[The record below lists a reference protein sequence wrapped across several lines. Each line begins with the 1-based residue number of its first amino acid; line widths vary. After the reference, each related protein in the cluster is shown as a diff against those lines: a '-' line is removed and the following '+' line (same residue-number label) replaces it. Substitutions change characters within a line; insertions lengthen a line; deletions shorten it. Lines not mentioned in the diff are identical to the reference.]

1 MKIKVSSIMAI
12 LLFHIIFINIYYI
25 SFYNYIVLI
34 FSLILILYLIPK
46 IKIFLNE
53 KYKKINTLLLCYCG
67 IIIISSFYNY
77 INVQWG
83 IFYVIKLINL
93 FLFFEYIHQKKEEKN
108 IIRIFTFLTF
118 AYVLL
123 NDFIMILR
131 PDLFYVYDLNYLLG
145 NKFPISYL
153 HLVLV
158 VFYIYNK
165 ENDSSIY
172 YKFITILFYI
182 LGIVVSIFTECTT
195 GLIGF
200 IIFPIIY
207 LFNKN
212 KKKKINA
219 ELFILTLIISC
230 TILLIFSSIIKL
242 KPIEYIITNI
252 LHEDITLTGRTD
264 IYENVFYVIN
274 DKWLLGY
281 GYGNSYDVMFKE
293 VGYANTQNALLE
305 YWIMTGFLGMVLL
318 ILLIY
323 KIIKNY
329 NQNMNSIIAC
339 LYVFIILGSVE
350 ITICLTFF
358 GLLAI
363 INNGESEKNQIA
375 NRKEE
380 RIRCQTD

>member
-1 MKIKVSSIMAI
+1 MKIKVSLIMAI

-158 VFYIYNK
+158 VLYIYNK